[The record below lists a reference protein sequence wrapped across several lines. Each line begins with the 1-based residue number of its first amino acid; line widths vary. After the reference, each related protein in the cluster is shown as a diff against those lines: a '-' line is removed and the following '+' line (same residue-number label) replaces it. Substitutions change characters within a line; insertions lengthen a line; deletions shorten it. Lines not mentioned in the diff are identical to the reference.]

1 MVTEPAR
8 LILVTVFPGVDAFDV
23 AAPAEVF
30 TVANQVLPPGRARY
44 EIRYIGPTREA
55 IRTMSGLRIQADLTW
70 EELRERPDTVI
81 VSGRM
86 DVGPDG
92 PVPFVDPDVVSWLA
106 GICEE
111 AVRVAA
117 VGAGTHIAAAAGL
130 LDGHRATTHWATAP
144 RLAAD
149 HPRVD
154 VDADPIFIRS
164 GRMWT
169 SAGITSSLDLAL
181 AMVAN
186 DHGDDLALRVAQILV
201 MYVRRQGG
209 QSQFSAPLAAQS
221 GERDDIANLRRWIGE
236 NLDADLSV
244 SMLADHLSVS
254 PRHLARVFRADVGT
268 TPGDYVE
275 RARLEGARRLLE
287 RTRMTSAAI
296 ASACG
301 FGSAETLY
309 RVFRARLGTTPGEY
323 RKRFRSAG

>member
-1 MVTEPAR
+1 
-8 LILVTVFPGVDAFDV
+8 
-23 AAPAEVF
+23 
-30 TVANQVLPPGRARY
+30 
-44 EIRYIGPTREA
+44 
-55 IRTMSGLRIQADLTW
+55 
-70 EELRERPDTVI
+70 
-81 VSGRM
+81 
-86 DVGPDG
+86 
-92 PVPFVDPDVVSWLA
+92 
-106 GICEE
+106 
-111 AVRVAA
+111 
-117 VGAGTHIAAAAGL
+117 
-130 LDGHRATTHWATAP
+130 
-144 RLAAD
+144 
-149 HPRVD
+149 
-154 VDADPIFIRS
+154 
-164 GRMWT
+164 MWT

>member
-30 TVANQVLPPGRARY
+30 TVANQVLPPGRAHY

-117 VGAGTHIAAAAGL
+117 VCAGTHRGGRRTPRRPSRDHPL
-130 LDGHRATTHWATAP
+130 GHRATSGRRPPARRRGRRSDLHTLRP
-144 RLAAD
+144 
-149 HPRVD
+149 D
-154 VDADPIFIRS
+154 VDQR
-164 GRMWT
+164 RNHVV
-169 SAGITSSLDLAL
+169 AG
-181 AMVAN
+181 
-186 DHGDDLALRVAQILV
+186 
-201 MYVRRQGG
+201 
-209 QSQFSAPLAAQS
+209 P
-221 GERDDIANLRRWIGE
+221 
-236 NLDADLSV
+236 
-244 SMLADHLSVS
+244 
-254 PRHLARVFRADVGT
+254 
-268 TPGDYVE
+268 
-275 RARLEGARRLLE
+275 
-287 RTRMTSAAI
+287 RTRH
-296 ASACG
+296 G
-301 FGSAETLY
+301 
-309 RVFRARLGTTPGEY
+309 RQ
-323 RKRFRSAG
+323 